1 MKKLF
6 AMIALVAFFGAI
18 ASPAIAAVYSTPIAV
33 KVNDDKPKKA
43 KATTETTKKDAK
55 AECPAAKKGCSES
68 KKDCSGTKSDSK
80 VKEEVKK

>member
-6 AMIALVAFFGAI
+6 AMIALAVFLGAI

-55 AECPAAKKGCSES
+55 ADCPAAKKGCCES
-68 KKDCSGTKSDSK
+68 KKSCTDAKAESK
-80 VKEEVKK
+80 EDVKK